1 MKKIVLYHL
10 IGGQNM
16 PNLIAARHLGAYRHV
31 FFYTKDTKK
40 EMEQLRRLLSPAK
53 CTPVEVEAWDYHQ
66 IMRKVSKSIMVE
78 ANSDHVLNFTS
89 GNKLMALAADKVFRG
104 KGLRRLYV
112 NSERS
117 EIIEFSGDVQ
127 SITPIAVKLSINDYL
142 ALRNYR
148 PEPEPPRPEPTEL
161 QNRLLLAKHL
171 STAGN
176 WVDKFRFQLMKYVE
190 RPKKWRK
197 TLSENKGVFR
207 FPRPG
212 EENTYDG
219 CVVTYSQKN
228 KSAEITLGGQKFTIR
243 GKDAVHYLAGGFW
256 LEDLFRAEKIEG
268 KGFFDEVRFNV
279 KIKESSAP
287 DGADAADFL
296 ELDMVAT
303 RNERLYVFE
312 LKSGTLRQEA
322 INRAAAVRRLLGKY
336 VKVYI
341 IYRRAPKESKAAAIE
356 RKLRELDVHAI
367 SYDKFDLKKAKFKEN
382 LSL

>member
-40 EMEQLRRLLSPAK
+40 EMEQLRRVLSPAK
-53 CTPVEVEAWDYHQ
+53 CTPVEVEAWNYHQ
-66 IMRKVSKSIMVE
+66 IMHRVSRSIMVE

-89 GNKLMALAADKVFRG
+89 GNKLMALAADKVFRD

-117 EIIEFSGDVQ
+117 EIIEFSGDAQ
-127 SITPIAVKLSINDYL
+127 SITRIAVKLSIDDYL

-161 QNRLLLAKHL
+161 QNRLRLAKYL
-171 STAGN
+171 STAGP
-176 WVDKFRFQLMKYVE
+176 WVDTFRFQLMKFVE
-190 RPKKWRK
+190 TDEKWQN
-197 TLSENKGVFR
+197 TLSENKGVFQ
-207 FPRPG
+207 FSLPG
-212 EENTYDG
+212 KKNTHDG
-219 CVVTYSQKN
+219 CVVNYSQQN
-228 KSAEITLGGQKFTIR
+228 KSAKITLNGKPFIIR
-243 GKDAVHYLAGGFW
+243 GEDAVHYLAGGFW

-287 DGADAADFL
+287 DVADAADFL

-341 IYRRAPKESKAAAIE
+341 IYRRATKESKAAAIE